1 MRPIAVLTLGL
12 LAGCTL
18 NYSFWFVPV
27 TYPPTDQI
35 PLRIDL
41 RLADEFCAAK
51 YERGSESFAVGGALC
66 QNAEQVAHVV
76 FEEVRVTRGPAS
88 GPPAAPFDASLTP
101 RVLLIDRNEP
111 MWATS
116 EQTTTVSLEW
126 TLVAVS
132 SGRTIWV
139 NSFTGDGKSAKAP
152 GMSRQ
157 EGARQQVAALLKDL
171 FGQIHGALVAS
182 PEIRAFAARRP

>member
-1 MRPIAVLTLGL
+1 MRRLAVLALGL

-18 NYSFWFVPV
+18 SYTFWFAPV
-27 TYPPTDQI
+27 EYPPTDRI
-35 PLRIDL
+35 PLKIDL
-41 RLADEFCAAK
+41 RLTDEFCAAK
-51 YERGSESFAVGGALC
+51 YERGAESFAVGGALC
-66 QNAEQVAHVV
+66 QNAEQVARAV
-76 FEEVRVTRGPAS
+76 FEDVRITRGAAA
-88 GPPAAPFDASLTP
+88 GPSPPLEASLTP
-101 RVLLIDRNEP
+101 RVLRIDRNEP

-116 EQTTTVSLEW
+116 EQTTTASLEW

-139 NSFTGDGKSAKAP
+139 NSFTGEGKSAKAP

-182 PEIRAFAARRP
+182 PEIRAFAARRQ

>member
-1 MRPIAVLTLGL
+1 MRRLAVLALGL

-18 NYSFWFVPV
+18 SYTFWFAPV
-27 TYPPTDQI
+27 EYPPTDRI
-35 PLRIDL
+35 PLKIDL

-51 YERGSESFAVGGALC
+51 YERGAESFSVGEALC
-66 QNAEQVAHVV
+66 QNAEGVARAV
-76 FEEVRVTRGPAS
+76 FEDVRVTRGPAS
-88 GPPAAPFDASLTP
+88 GPSAPLDASLTP
-101 RVLLIDRNEP
+101 RVLRIDRNEP

-116 EQTTTVSLEW
+116 EQTTTASLEW

-139 NSFTGDGKSAKAP
+139 NSFTGGGKSAKAP

-157 EGARQQVAALLKDL
+157 EGARQQVSALLKDL
-171 FGQIHGALVAS
+171 FGQIHTALISS
-182 PEIRAFAARRP
+182 PEIRAFAARRQ